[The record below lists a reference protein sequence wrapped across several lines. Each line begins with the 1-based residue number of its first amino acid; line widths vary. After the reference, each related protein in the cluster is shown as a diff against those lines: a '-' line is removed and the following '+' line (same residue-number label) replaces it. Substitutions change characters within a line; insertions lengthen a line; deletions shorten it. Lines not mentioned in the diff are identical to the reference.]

1 MKAINKIL
9 TYIKYNKKIF
19 INLILLIIV
28 IIGIVFFLKNISNE
42 KLNVNLTK
50 N

>member
-1 MKAINKIL
+1 MKAINRIL

-28 IIGIVFFLKNISNE
+28 IIGIVFFLKNI
-42 KLNVNLTK
+42 
-50 N
+50 